1 VISIPNIHQST
12 WNNHTHQ
19 SQGLVSDT
27 YSQTSTRGDTKEIK
41 KNNSVSTNFPLNIQG
56 KLPFMVEQLTHV
68 LPFVQ
73 VVVVHFHT
81 DVEGHLQV
89 VVPSSMNRERHV
101 GLDQSRIKTRQ
112 SARESTTYVAGFDGD
127 SMHVHV
133 LE

>member
-12 WNNHTHQ
+12 IPINPKDWSLIPTPKPQ
-19 SQGLVSDT
+19 LVATPKKS
-27 YSQTSTRGDTKEIK
+27 K